1 MLLRQ
6 AITYMGAFNR
16 VVSKDGISGLMFRG
30 LQTKIISNGLQG
42 LLFNVLWSVI
52 KDAMAENDKKK

>member
-1 MLLRQ
+1 
-6 AITYMGAFNR
+6 MGAFNR

-30 LQTKIISNGLQG
+30 LQTKIISNGIQG

-52 KDAMAENDKKK
+52 KDAMAENDKSKK